1 MDRTRA
7 RNVSVLTF
15 VFALIALII
24 GALIGYA
31 LKASMPN
38 QVTTLNNSSLKTAAV
53 SSKGSDLRANLVVL
67 GTAHMDLTAQAVDS
81 ALDGNANADAA
92 KQALIGNGTALS
104 EAVGSVYGADAQKK
118 FQDIWNIHLVDFVN
132 YAVADSKGDSAG
144 AQAAL
149 TDIHDNYTVPIS
161 QLLSGANPNLPEATL
176 ETQFGEHIDMTA
188 QMIDYHVKG
197 DYTSEQKT
205 RDMAVTHIE
214 GLMSTLAGAI
224 VKQYPDK
231 F

>member
-7 RNVSVLTF
+7 HNVSVLTF
-15 VFALIALII
+15 VFALIAL
-24 GALIGYA
+24 LIGGLLGYLLRA
-31 LKASMPN
+31 GMP
-38 QVTTLNNSSLKTAAV
+38 TTTINSSALKTAAV
-53 SSKGSDLRANLVVL
+53 SSKGSDLRADLVVL
-67 GTAHMDLTAQAVDS
+67 GTAHMDLTAQAVDT
-81 ALDGNANADAA
+81 ALDGAPNADAA
-92 KQALIGNGTALS
+92 MQALVGNGTAIS
-104 EAVGSVYGADAQKK
+104 KAVGSVYGTAAQSK
-118 FQDIWNIHLVDFVN
+118 FQDIWNVHLNDFVK

-149 TDIHDNYTVPIS
+149 DDINANYTKPIS

-188 QMIDYHVKG
+188 QMIDDHVKG
-197 DYTSEQKT
+197 KYTEEQT
-205 RDMAVTHIE
+205 QRDMAVTHIE

-224 VKQYPDK
+224 VKQYPEK